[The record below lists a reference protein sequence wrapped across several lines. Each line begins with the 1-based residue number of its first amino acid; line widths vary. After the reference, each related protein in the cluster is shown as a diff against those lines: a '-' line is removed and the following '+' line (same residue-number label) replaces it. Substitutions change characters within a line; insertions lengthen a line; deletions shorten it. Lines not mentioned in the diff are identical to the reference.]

1 MLYYKKDKSGRL
13 WRRNPVVSILC
24 LIRDFTVFILPV
36 RRLHPFVVNLLYG
49 IRPRFVFFVHAEK
62 TGNQYSEQKVIETV
76 ENEFGWKKP
85 ADTDSCSSNCLLNSL
100 GIDIHRIRYGI
111 SPYAIPIARD
121 IREGLVNRE
130 EALKTINAALNIQMV
145 KDIAQKLRI
154 DLETISRIK

>member
-1 MLYYKKDKSGRL
+1 MIVPMLKLLRMAGDIRSARSIDLPFINKLKVLKVRL
-13 WRRNPVVSILC
+13 IS
-24 LIRDFTVFILPV
+24 F
-36 RRLHPFVVNLLYG
+36 Y
-49 IRPRFVFFVHAEK
+49 EY
-62 TGNQYSEQKVIETV
+62 NQYSEQKVIETV